1 MGSVDFYYA
10 CHTYNQWYVLNTDT
24 ISVPISTGTIM
35 INQTGMA
42 LCFRREVQKVAVTIP
57 AQCTATLYSGTQN
70 AVNNANIDVYGY
82 LASSDVGIVASTG
95 VPNSYIFSD
104 DNTQG
109 NSQWKLTYSNTTNS
123 SVTIYLYNKQ
133 TSAANVHR
141 FSTIYYY
148 GQPLSDAPLTWS
160 LGTTYTLSSFSTS
173 ATTRSV
179 AVTAAANKTCRITA
193 TVPAHSIVTFHS
205 ESTSGNPIGFL
216 NPTTAVDIDGTTG
229 NPTAYSHMNDNTSS
243 LTNPS
248 DWQFVYDNSSGTSN
262 VTVYIYHRAT
272 ATNTQISSTIYG
284 VCRYIATSWSIGN
297 TYTMPSLSSTGY
309 STAQISVA
317 CLSGKVARITL
328 TMPAYSTM
336 TLYSS
341 TVDSVDVIGYA
352 TNSAIAINSSTGAP
366 NNQTNIV
373 AQDDDSGPTLR
384 QWKFKL
390 INNSSS
396 AVTRYIYHRCYNI
409 SQECNSTIYV
419 ESTAGNGWTYAYKG
433 QGGSFSW
440 TNSNSTQTAT
450 FDLTTA
456 ANEVGVVYYP
466 IPQYST
472 LTVYPTTTSNIDTLG
487 FLYVNTD
494 SPTYQ
499 TVYSYGGAPV
509 NYTMVDDDS
518 HGNGQWQ
525 LSYTNT
531 SPTHSIYL
539 FIYTRAKAVNTATTQ
554 TLNATLTTT
563 VPNWTLGNTYAF
575 TLPTQATGTAVQY
588 ADITIRPNTVTRIAL
603 SIAPTTSISFTT
615 TLFSQDYSDRP
626 YIIGYVANST
636 SSIDPETGKPA
647 TVNLTVNY
655 NGPGRSAHFTYH
667 NNNSSQTVTFYVYL
681 RNYFHGRTDSGGFV
695 IEYWPHATI
704 PNQLSSSHVKVYNG
718 TSWVDAV
725 PKLYNGT
732 SWVDLGDTIYD
743 GSSWI

>member
-1 MGSVDFYYA
+1 M
-10 CHTYNQWYVLNTDT
+10 
-24 ISVPISTGTIM
+24 ISVFTDII
-35 INQTGMA
+35 
-42 LCFRREVQKVAVTIP
+42 FRRQVQKIAVTIP
-57 AQCTATLYSGTQN
+57 AQCTATFYPGMMNLQN
-70 AVNNANIDVYGY
+70 SSSVDSVGY
-82 LASSDVGIVASTG
+82 LSTSDVAINTSTG
-95 VPNSYIFSD
+95 VPTSYLFTD
-104 DNTQG
+104 DNTHG
-109 NSQWKLTYSNTTNS
+109 NNQWELTYVNNTNS
-123 SVTIYLYNKQ
+123 SVVVYLYNKPKS
-133 TSAANVHR
+133 TSNIHLDG
-141 FSTIYYY
+141 TIYHY
-148 GQPLSDAPLTWS
+148 GQEASSAPATWT

-173 ATTRSV
+173 YLTRSI
-179 AVTAAANKTCRITA
+179 AVTTEANTTSRITA

-216 NPTTAVDIDGTTG
+216 NPTTAVAIDGTTG
-229 NPTAYSHMNDNTSS
+229 NPTTYTSMNDNTSS
-243 LTNPS
+243 LTNPL
-248 DWQFVYDNSSGTSN
+248 DWQFVYDNSTGTSN

-272 ATNTQISSTIYG
+272 AINTQISSTIYG
-284 VCRYIATSWSIGN
+284 VCKYIATSWSLGS

-309 STAQISVA
+309 STAQINVA
-317 CLSGKVARITL
+317 CLSGKVARIAL

-336 TLYSS
+336 TLYSA

-352 TNSAIAINSSTGAP
+352 TNSAIAVNSSTGEP
-366 NNQTNIV
+366 NSQSNIL
-373 AQDDDSGPTLR
+373 AKDDNSGPTYH

-419 ESTAGNGWTYAYKG
+419 ESTAGNGWTQAYKG

-472 LTVYPTTTSNIDTLG
+472 LTVYPTTTSNINTVG
-487 FLYVNTD
+487 FVYVNTER
-494 SPTYQ
+494 PQYQ
-499 TVYSYGGAPV
+499 TVYAYGGAPV
-509 NYTMVDDDS
+509 NYMTADDDS

-531 SPTHSIYL
+531 SPTHSVYL

-554 TLNATLTTT
+554 TLNATLTTV

-603 SIAPTTSISFTT
+603 TIAPTTSISFTT
-615 TLFSQDYSDRP
+615 TLFSEDYSDRP
-626 YIIGYVANST
+626 YIVGYVANTT

-655 NGPGRSAHFTYH
+655 NGPGRSAHFSYH
-667 NNNSSQTVTFYVYL
+667 NNGSSTVTFYVYI
-681 RNYFHGRTDSGGFV
+681 RNYFHGRTDKGGFV

-704 PNQLSSSHVKVYNG
+704 PNHLSSSHVKVYNG

-743 GSSWI
+743 GSSWV